1 MMALATI
8 SKVLHGD
15 LIGKNIDF
23 SSVSIDTRKLQPGDL
38 YVAIQG
44 KSFDGHDFIS
54 QAAHQGAVAV
64 VAHKEIV
71 TDLPIVKV
79 ADTRVALG
87 QIAAAWRQKFKGKV
101 IAITGSNGKTTVKE
115 MVSAIMSTRGEV
127 VATRGNFNNDIG
139 LPLTL
144 LRMQKEDIAVVEMG
158 ANHKGEIANLTKITR
173 PNVVLINNAAQAHL
187 EGFGSLQG
195 VAEAKGEII
204 QGLADNGIA
213 VINKDDQYAEYW
225 CDLAS
230 ENKIIQF
237 SMRDKAAEIFGEW
250 EDDVTGGSLKVI
262 SDGFEFKLHLNV
274 YGLHNAMNAL
284 AAIAIA
290 RALNV
295 DNEKVSEALQKFNA
309 VKGRLNFH
317 TVNEKLT
324 VIDDT
329 YNANP
334 DSLLAAMNVLK
345 KTSGEHWLVLGDM
358 GELDNEQQVHTDAGN
373 QARELGIDCLLTIGK
388 ASQYANNVFGD
399 NAIHFKTKSDL
410 VDFINQHHQTEH
422 LKILV
427 KGSRFMQMEQ
437 IVDCLIKEKI

>member
-8 SKVLHGD
+8 SKILHGD
-15 LIGKNIDF
+15 LAGENIDF
-23 SSVSIDTRKLQPGDL
+23 TAVSIDTRKLQPGDL

-44 KSFDGHDFIS
+44 ESFDGHDFVD
-54 QAAHQGAVAV
+54 QAARQGAVAV
-64 VAHKEIV
+64 IVHKEIV
-71 TDLPIVKV
+71 TDLPVIKV

-87 QIAAAWRQKFKGKV
+87 QIAAAWREEFKGKV
-101 IAITGSNGKTTVKE
+101 VAITGSNGKTTVKE
-115 MVSAIMSTRGEV
+115 MVSAIMSTCGDV
-127 VATRGNFNNDIG
+127 VATKGNFNNDIG

-144 LRMQKEDIAVVEMG
+144 LRMQQEGVAVIEMG
-158 ANHKGEIANLTKITR
+158 ANHKGEIANLTGITR
-173 PNVVLINNAAQAHL
+173 PDVVLINNAAHAHL

-204 QGLADNGIA
+204 QGLSDDGVA
-213 VINKDDQYAEYW
+213 VINKDDQYATYW

-237 SMRDKAAEIFGEW
+237 SMKDKTADVFGEW
-250 EDDVTGGSLKVI
+250 MDDASGGTLKI
-262 SDGFEFKLHLNV
+262 ASGGFEFTLHLNV

-284 AAIAIA
+284 AAIAIT

-295 DNEKVSEALQKFNA
+295 DNEHIISALQKFNA

-317 TVNEKLT
+317 RVNEKLT

-334 DSLLAAMNVLK
+334 DSLLAAMKVLK
-345 KTSGEHWLVLGDM
+345 KTSGQHWLVLGDM
-358 GELDNEQQVHTDAGN
+358 GELDDEQQVHIDAGM
-373 QARELGIDCLLTIGK
+373 QASELGIHCLLTIGK
-388 ASQYANNVFGD
+388 ASQYANDVFVR
-399 NAIHFKTKSDL
+399 NAIHFEKKSEL
-410 VDFINQHHQTEH
+410 VDFINQHQTEH